1 MRLSRFSFIPIL
13 VLVFYSQI
21 AVSSVGRDPAVYFF
35 NETWGNF
42 QEELV
47 KAREEGKKGILL
59 FFEIDICPFCHRMKR
74 TVLNQPEV
82 QDYFRENFL
91 IFSVDVEGDV
101 EIVDFDGK
109 IINQNV
115 FSEKVNR
122 VRATPVFMFY
132 DLEGKPVVRFTG
144 PTSGVQEFMWLGEYF
159 VGGHYK
165 KLRFT
170 KFKRQKKKAARQAK

>member
-1 MRLSRFSFIPIL
+1 MRRPHFSFLVFFIL
-13 VLVFYSQI
+13 VLFSQTSI
-21 AVSSVGRDPAVYFF
+21 ASIGRDPAVHFF

-82 QDYFRENFL
+82 QDYFRKNFL

-101 EIVDFDGK
+101 EMVDFDGK
-109 IINQNV
+109 TIDQNV

-132 DLEGKPVVRFTG
+132 DLDGKPVVRYTG
-144 PTSGVQEFMWLGEYF
+144 PTSGVQEFMWLGEYV
-159 VGGHYK
+159 VGEFYK

-170 KFKRQKKKAARQAK
+170 KYKRQKKKAARQAR